1 MVAMP
6 RPMAV
11 PDNPELHG
19 KRVKLEPF
27 IQEHIP
33 ALLKIGQDTPAEF
46 QLTSTPVNQA
56 EADAYYGVAL
66 KARAAGTAFP
76 FTISLQATGELVGMS
91 RFNSLDFGNRNTEIG
106 YTWFRPDQYG
116 TATNVETKLLM
127 LGFAFEQ
134 LLLHRVSLRT
144 DVDNHRSR
152 QAILALGAREEGV
165 MRRHMLKRD
174 GSLRDT
180 VVYAITDLDWP
191 EVKAHNLRRLERKLA
206 AG

>member
-1 MVAMP
+1 
-6 RPMAV
+6 MAV
-11 PDNPELHG
+11 PQDSVLHG
-19 KRVKLEPF
+19 KRVRLDPF
-27 IQEHIP
+27 REEHIP
-33 ALLKIGQDTPAEF
+33 ALLAIGQSAPAEF
-46 QLTSTPVNQA
+46 QLTSTPVTQA
-56 EADAYYGVAL
+56 EADAYYGTAL
-66 KARAAGTAFP
+66 NLRAAGTAYP
-76 FTISLQATGELVGMS
+76 FTISLQATDEIVGMS
-91 RFNSLDFGNRNTEIG
+91 RFNSLDFHNRNTEIG

-127 LGFAFEQ
+127 LTFAFEQ
-134 LLLHRVSLRT
+134 LLLHRVALRT

-180 VVYAITDLDWP
+180 ALYAITDLDWP
-191 EVKAHNLRRLERKLA
+191 EVKALNLRRLERKLA